1 MIKKLI
7 GSLKSFRTIFI
18 PKSEFVKEPKKI
30 EKPKTQYVGVPAP
43 VVLSDDSWFGAATK
57 TEKAI
62 EYVQKKN
69 EELYK
74 KLESQPKPKEPENI
88 HHVMYEKATKNIAT
102 TLALN
107 PIGGSENFQG
117 GSENFHER

>member
-7 GSLKSFRTIFI
+7 GSLKSFRTVFI
-18 PKSEFVKEPKKI
+18 PKSEFVG
-30 EKPKTQYVGVPAP
+30 KPKEIKKTQPSYVGVPAP
-43 VVLSDDSWFGAATK
+43 VISPEDSWFDSAPK
-57 TEKAI
+57 TEKVM

-69 EELYK
+69 EELYQ
-74 KLESQPKPKEPENI
+74 KLAEGPKSKEPENI
-88 HHVMYEKATKNIAT
+88 HQVMYERATKNVAT

-117 GSENFHER
+117 GSENIQR